1 MLIASSIA
9 RPFLT
14 AVMMMA
20 AGMAL
25 GQDYPNHPIRIITAS
40 PGGAVDLVA
49 RLIATKLSASWG
61 QQVIVENRGGSGV
74 IAGDAL
80 AKAPADG
87 YTLLFYG
94 AGIWL
99 VPFMRDT
106 SPFDPVRDFAPIT
119 LATSSPGAI
128 AVHPS
133 LPVKSVKDL
142 IALAKAKPGQINN
155 ASICTGTSS
164 HLAAEL
170 FKFMTGTNIVNV
182 AYRGNAEAL
191 SAIISGEV
199 QLMFT
204 TVTAI
209 LPYSKVGRMRLLAVT
224 SAEPTA
230 LAPGVPTVAASG
242 VPGFESSSTLVFFAP
257 AKTPSSI
264 LSRLNQETVRI
275 LNQVDVKDQLLRAG
289 IQVVASTPEQLAAT
303 MKADMGQMGKVIRD
317 AKIRDQ

>member
-1 MLIASSIA
+1 MLIASRFA

-14 AVMMMA
+14 AVMLTA

-25 GQDYPNHPIRIITAS
+25 GQDYPSRPIRIITAS

-155 ASICTGTSS
+155 ASIGTGTSS

-224 SAEPTA
+224 SAEPTS

-257 AKTPSSI
+257 AKTPAAI

-275 LNQVDVKDQLLRAG
+275 LNQADVKDQLLRAG